1 MADFLSGTGFPNTG
15 TNVNAGHRTNSG
27 LSTQIII
34 KVYNSPVGALQQL
47 SVAQNRP
54 LQRISEIGTDGVIE
68 IVPNA
73 ATTFELTANR
83 IVFDQLRLPESFSRG
98 FRFIAAQR
106 VPFDIDVIDISGTDP
121 NSPSDDSKKV
131 IMTYK
136 NCWFTRYETPYAADN
151 YIITET
157 ASLWCETGY
166 LVQVGRDG
174 PVGSK
179 LRPIE
184 TQNDNAGIESE
195 VNSGR
200 RLGSLDAAGLVMS
213 MFEND
218 TE

>member
-15 TNVNAGHRTNSG
+15 TNINAGHRTNSG

-34 KVYNSPVGALQQL
+34 KVYNNPVGALQQL

-106 VPFDIDVIDISGTDP
+106 VPFDIDIIDISGNDP
-121 NSPSDDSKKV
+121 NVPDDETNQV
-131 IMTYK
+131 VMTYK

-157 ASLWCETGY
+157 ATLYCETGY
-166 LVQVGRDG
+166 LTSIGRDG
-174 PVGSK
+174 S
-179 LRPIE
+179 LRPVDR
-184 TQNDNAGIESE
+184 QVDNGGVEAE
-195 VNSGR
+195 VNSGK
-200 RLGSLDAAGLVMS
+200 RLGSLDAAGLIQS
-213 MFEND
+213 LFEG
-218 TE
+218 ES